1 VSHEPGRAV
10 EPAVRVSTLELFL
23 DLVFVSTITQL
34 TAFFVADMSV
44 RGLLRVALMF
54 GVIWWMYGG
63 YAWLTNLVAPVSSFR
78 RGMMIVGMAGFLT
91 IALAIPQAYGA
102 AGWAFGVGYFV
113 VNLVHSA
120 LFWYSG
126 GPDASRAVAGLAP
139 FNFATAGLVLAG
151 GLLPGAWRPAA
162 WAVALAVQ
170 IVTPYLHPIG
180 GFTISAAHFVERHG
194 LVVIIALGE
203 SVVAIGAGAVGLPVD
218 WRLVLTA
225 VLGLTLSYYLW
236 WAYFGGD
243 DERAEQSLG
252 GIADP
257 RRRARTALRAY
268 GYAHYA
274 ILLGVVLVAAGLKKV
289 VGHAGEGLGLAGALT
304 LGGGVALYLAGD
316 LAFRRVLR
324 LGRPGYRLFCIAGAL
339 LTVPLGVVLAL
350 GELAAVTLV
359 LVVLLSVEG
368 YRALRGAW
376 SWTAPTGPGER

>member
-1 VSHEPGRAV
+1 MSHEPGHAV

-34 TAFFVADMSV
+34 TAFFVADMSP
-44 RGLLRVALMF
+44 RGLLRVAIML

-63 YAWLTNLVAPVSSFR
+63 YAWLTNVVAPVSPFR

-91 IALAIPQAYGA
+91 ITLAIPQAYGN

-113 VNLVHSA
+113 VNLVHSG

-126 GPDASRAVAGLAP
+126 GPSAARAVAGLAP
-139 FNFATAGLVLAG
+139 FNLASAGLVLAG
-151 GLLPGAWRPAA
+151 GFLPDPWRSVA
-162 WAVALAVQ
+162 WAAALLLQ
-170 IVTPYLHPIG
+170 IVTPYLHQIG
-180 GFTISAAHFVERHG
+180 GFNLSAAHFVERHG

-203 SVVAIGAGAVGLPVD
+203 SVVAIGAGALGLPVD

-243 DERAEQSLG
+243 DERAERALA
-252 GIADP
+252 GIDDP
-257 RRRARTALRAY
+257 LRRARAALRAY

-274 ILLGVVLVAAGLKKV
+274 LLLGIVLVAAGVKKV
-289 VGHAGEGLGLAGALT
+289 VARPDSGLGAAAALT
-304 LGGGVALYLAGD
+304 LGGGVALYVLGD

-324 LGRPGYRLFCIAGAL
+324 LGRPWYRLACVAGAL
-339 LTVPLGVVLAL
+339 VTVPLGLGLAI
-350 GELAAVTLV
+350 GQLAAVTVV
-359 LVVLLSVEG
+359 LVTLLSIEG
-368 YRALRGAW
+368 YRALGHNL
-376 SWTAPTGPGER
+376 SWTSLTSPTR

>member
-1 VSHEPGRAV
+1 VSHEPGHAV

-34 TAFFVADMSV
+34 TSYFVADMSP
-44 RGLLRVALMF
+44 RGLVRVALML
-54 GVIWWMYGG
+54 GVIWWMYAG
-63 YAWLTNLVAPVSSFR
+63 YAWLTNLVAPVSPFR

-91 IALAIPQAYGA
+91 IALAIPRAYGE

-113 VNLVHSA
+113 VNLVHSG

-126 GPDASRAVAGLAP
+126 GPSAARAVAGLAP
-139 FNFATAGLVLAG
+139 FNLASAGMVLAG
-151 GLLPGAWRPAA
+151 GFVPDPWRSVA
-162 WAVALAVQ
+162 WAAALLLQ
-170 IVTPYLHPIG
+170 ILTPYLHEIG
-180 GFTISAAHFVERHG
+180 GFDLSPAHFVERHG

-225 VLGLTLSYYLW
+225 VLGLILSYYLW

-243 DERAEQSLG
+243 DERAEHALA
-252 GIADP
+252 GIDDP
-257 RRRARTALRAY
+257 GARARTALRAY

-274 ILLGVVLVAAGLKKV
+274 LLLGIVLVAAGIKKV
-289 VGHAGEGLGLAGALT
+289 VGHPDSGGLTAAAAATLA
-304 LGGGVALYLAGD
+304 GGVAMYLLGD

-324 LGRPGYRLFCIAGAL
+324 LGRPWYRLVCVAGAL
-339 LTVPLGVVLAL
+339 LTVPIGLRSAVGQ
-350 GELAAVTLV
+350 LAAVTVV

-368 YRALRGAW
+368 YRTRRRG
-376 SWTAPTGPGER
+376 WTSPTRPAR

>member
-1 VSHEPGRAV
+1 VSHEPGHAV

-34 TAFFVADMSV
+34 TSYLVADMSV
-44 RGLLRVALMF
+44 RGLARVALML
-54 GVIWWMYGG
+54 GVIWWMYAG

-91 IALAIPQAYGA
+91 IALAIPHAYGG

-113 VNLVHSA
+113 VNLVHSG

-126 GPDASRAVAGLAP
+126 GPSAARAVAGLAP
-139 FNFATAGLVLAG
+139 FNLASAGLVLAG
-151 GLLPGAWRPAA
+151 GFLPDPWRSVA
-162 WAVALAVQ
+162 WAAALLLQ
-170 IVTPYLHPIG
+170 IVTPYLHQIG
-180 GFTISAAHFVERHG
+180 GFDLSPAHFVERHG
-194 LVVIIALGE
+194 LVVIVALGE

-243 DERAEQSLG
+243 DERAEHALA
-252 GIADP
+252 GIDDP
-257 RRRARTALRAY
+257 GARARTALRAY

-274 ILLGVVLVAAGLKKV
+274 LLLGIVLVAAGIKKV
-289 VGHAGEGLGLAGALT
+289 VAHPDGGLTAAAALT
-304 LGGGVALYLAGD
+304 LGGGVALYLFGD

-324 LGRPGYRLFCIAGAL
+324 LGRPWYRLVCLAGAL
-339 LTVPLGVVLAL
+339 LTVPIGLGLAI
-350 GELAAVTLV
+350 GQLAAATVV

-368 YRALRGAW
+368 YRTRRGG
-376 SWTAPTGPGER
+376 WTSPARPAR